1 MQKEVLNVKEKV
13 IEENENWYDETVS
26 MKASNLYTLMRIEN
40 IYTLGAE
47 DAIQK
52 IISEILIDAKFAGFD
67 ESRYEFE
74 NAKYFDWDQMNATSI
89 EYLDKMIEKFDDNQ
103 DSYSKFNNI
112 MNKFG
117 FEVDSVTRR
126 DLGNNI
132 KIQILDFDS
141 NKNVVRINV
150 YSPNQFRKALTVD
163 IDDFEEFLNN
173 PTNFI

>member
-1 MQKEVLNVKEKV
+1 
-13 IEENENWYDETVS
+13 
-26 MKASNLYTLMRIEN
+26 MKASNLYALMRMEN

-67 ESRYEFE
+67 EARYEFE

-112 MNKFG
+112 MDKFG
-117 FEVDSVTRR
+117 FEVDSMTKR
-126 DLGNNI
+126 DLGNDI
-132 KIQILDFDS
+132 KVQILGFDS